1 MSVSNL
7 AQPSATPERT
17 RLIARIGHA
26 GKAETIL
33 KRADHHPAPLSYSQ
47 ERLWIMSQ
55 LEPDNPIYNVAGAVR
70 LDGPLRSEV
79 LVRTLC
85 EIAQRH
91 QILRSRFAA
100 LDGLPRQTV
109 MANVEWPLERM
120 DLTACLDDAEAM
132 RLFDTRAQIFIRQP
146 FALESE
152 PPIRAMLVALT
163 EQSHILLLTLH
174 HMVSDRWSVG
184 VLMREVA
191 ALYQAFTQGMPSPL
205 LELPIQY
212 ADYCVWQRGREALMQ
227 NHLEYWREKLA
238 GAPRLLELPTDRL
251 RPPQQSYRG
260 DVFSVEL
267 SAVLSRDIKA
277 LARRHNATLFMVIAA
292 AYSTLL
298 YRYTGTK
305 DICIGYPVAGRNH
318 SQTAELIGFFVNT
331 LVLRC
336 RIDGEMTFSDW
347 LAQIREQALQDQNHQ
362 ELSFGRLLEVL
373 NPPRNPNHAP
383 VFQVMLAVQ
392 NVPTAEFR
400 MADMQVSPL
409 TVNNGAAQFDLT
421 LFVDEREGRLAC
433 GFEYAKDLFAAET
446 IERMAEHLRTL
457 LERAAAEPK
466 QSLRQLT
473 ALSAEQYRRIVEGF
487 NATERDYRRRPRL
500 VHALFEAQAAKTPN
514 AAALR
519 FEADCLSYAELNAQ
533 ANRLAHELIR
543 RGAEPEV
550 LVGVCLVRSLD
561 MVVALLAILKAGAA
575 YVPLDPDSPAERL
588 RFMLADCEPKLL
600 ISRQSICGHWP
611 EPALAGANTL
621 LLDDADT
628 EAAVALC
635 SDANP
640 DAAAM
645 GLAPANLAYVIY
657 TSGST
662 GQPKG
667 AMNQHDAVVNRLLWA
682 QDQYR
687 LTAGDKVMQKTPFSF
702 DVSVWEFFLPLLAG
716 AELVMA
722 RPKGHQQP
730 DYLQDLIETAGVTTL
745 HFVPSMLQ
753 AFLPGLD
760 AEKCRSLR
768 QVLCSGEALPAALTA
783 RFHEAL
789 PNVALHNL
797 YGPTEAAVDVTA
809 WPCQPDDSASPP
821 PIGRPIANTR
831 LYVLD
836 AALQP
841 VPLGVIGEIY
851 IGGVAVGRGYC
862 RKPALS
868 AERFLPDPFAAGAR
882 LYKTGDLGRWRADG
896 GIDYLGRN
904 DFQVKLRGFRIE
916 LGEIESRLAACDG
929 VGEAVVVVRSDHSG
943 DKRLVA
949 YLTSRSGGELSLRE
963 LRKQLAADLP
973 DYMLPAA
980 FVVLPSLPLNA
991 NGKLD
996 RSALPA
1002 PDTETLLGREYQAP
1016 RGEVETALAEIWQDL
1031 LELERVG
1038 RNDHFFELGGHSLL
1052 ALTLAERLRQRGWSL
1067 PAREVFAWPLLA
1079 DLATAIADDEAPD
1092 WIPPNLISDDSSMS
1106 ANTSMEEFRL

>member
-1 MSVSNL
+1 MTISTANSVSVTTDR
-7 AQPSATPERT
+7 S
-17 RLIARIGHA
+17 RLISRLGQNTTADSI
-26 GKAETIL
+26 T
-33 KRADHHPAPLSYSQ
+33 KRAVGEMAPLSYSQ

-70 LDGPLRSEV
+70 LDGALRGELLAQALNEV
-79 LVRTLC
+79 VR
-85 EIAQRH
+85 RH
-91 QILRSRFAA
+91 EILRSRFLAVE
-100 LDGLPRQTV
+100 GLPRQK
-109 MANVEWPLERM
+109 VEDEATLLLEHL
-120 DLTACLDDAEAM
+120 DLSALAENEKMPA
-132 RLFDTRAQIFIRQP
+132 FEGRAQDFIRCPFLLDRQP
-146 FALESE
+146 PLRGLLADLGG
-152 PPIRAMLVALT
+152 
-163 EQSHILLLTLH
+163 EQHILLLTLH
-174 HMVSDRWSVG
+174 HIVSDRWSVA
-184 VLMREVA
+184 VLMQEVA
-191 ALYQAFTQGMPSPL
+191 ALYQAFAVGLPSPL
-205 LELPIQY
+205 PELPIQY
-212 ADYCVWQRGREALMQ
+212 ADFCVWQRSRDAQ
-227 NHLEYWREKLA
+227 RQSQLEYWAAKLA
-238 GAPRLLELPTDRL
+238 GVPPLLEMPLDRP
-251 RPPQQSYRG
+251 RPPQPSYCG
-260 DVFSVEL
+260 EVYSFEL
-267 SAVLSRDIKA
+267 NEDSSRQLKR
-277 LARRHNATLFMVIAA
+277 LARQHKATLFMVMAA
-292 AYSTLL
+292 AFSALL
-298 YRYTGTK
+298 YRYSGSQ
-305 DICIGYPVAGRNH
+305 DFCIGYPVAGRNR
-318 SQTAELIGFFVNT
+318 SQVAGLIGFFVNT

-336 RIDGEMTFSDW
+336 RVDGEIRFVDW
-347 LAQIREQALQDQNHQ
+347 LAQLREQALQDQNHQ
-362 ELSFGRLLEVL
+362 ELAFGQLLDAL
-373 NPPRNPNHAP
+373 NLPRNPSHAP
-383 VFQVMLAVQ
+383 LFQVMLAVQ
-392 NVPTAEFR
+392 NVPAADFR
-400 MADMQVSPL
+400 MESLNVSPL

-421 LFVDEREGRLAC
+421 LFVDEGEGRLAC
-433 GFEYAKDLFAAET
+433 SFEYAKDLFAAET
-446 IERMAEHLRTL
+446 IERMARHLRTL

-473 ALSAEQYRRIVEGF
+473 ALPAEQYRRIVEEF
-487 NATERDYRRRPRL
+487 NATGRDYRSRPRL

-519 FEADCLSYAELNAQ
+519 FGADCLSYAELNAK
-533 ANRLAHELIR
+533 ANRLAHELIG
-543 RGAEPEV
+543 RGAGPEV
-550 LVGVCLVRSLD
+550 LVGVCLARSLE
-561 MVVALLAILKAGAA
+561 MVVALLAILKTGAA
-575 YVPLDPDSPAERL
+575 YVPLDPDYPTERL
-588 RFMLADCEPKLL
+588 RFMLADCEPRLL
-600 ISRQSICGHWP
+600 ISRQSIYGHWP
-611 EPALAGANTL
+611 EPALASANRL

-722 RPKGHQQP
+722 RPEGHQDP

-753 AFLPGLD
+753 AFLPGLE

-789 PNVALHNL
+789 PKVVLHNL

-809 WPCQPDDSASPP
+809 WPCQQDDGSAPP

-831 LYVLD
+831 LYILD
-836 AALQP
+836 SALQP

-851 IGGVAVGRGYC
+851 IGGIAVGRGYC

-904 DFQVKLRGFRIE
+904 DFQVKIRGFRIE

-929 VGEAVVVVRSDHSG
+929 VGEAVVVARGDHLG

-949 YLTSRSGGELSLRE
+949 YLTSRSGGELSLGE
-963 LRKQLAADLP
+963 LRQQLAADLP

-1016 RGEVETALAEIWQDL
+1016 QSEVETALAEIWQEL

-1052 ALTLAERLRQRGWSL
+1052 ALTLAERLRQRGWNL
-1067 PAREVFAWPLLA
+1067 PAREVFARPLLA
-1079 DLATAIADDEAPD
+1079 DLAAAVADDEAAD
-1092 WIPPNLISDDSSMS
+1092 WIPPNLISDSISLS
-1106 ANTSMEEFRL
+1106 ANMPTEEFRL